1 MIGASGNA
9 RVVTI
14 GTGTL
19 QQAERDAYEA
29 GHRAALAGG
38 TKKLMKLTRHV
49 ETAIALLK
57 SGDPVRAFEV
67 LDKASKE
74 ARR

>member
-1 MIGASGNA
+1 MIGTSNEA

-19 QQAERDAYEA
+19 QQAEQDAYMD
-29 GHRAALAGG
+29 GLRTGLADG
-38 TKKLMKLTRHV
+38 TKKLKKLTRHV